1 MKRRLYD
8 ESHEA
13 FRETFRRFI
22 EDEILG
28 HYEEWQKQGQV
39 PREIYQRA
47 GAQGFL
53 CPTAAEKWG
62 GAEADFRFAA
72 IVAEELY
79 FHSVPGVF
87 FPLHSDIVF
96 PYLEKF
102 CNQAQLAKWAPGCV
116 RGEHILAIAMTEP
129 DAGSDLAALRT
140 KAELK
145 NNQYILNGTKTF
157 ISNGQIADLFVVAA
171 RTSFDPAK
179 PHRGISLFVIESD
192 RPGFRRGRNLP
203 KIGFHAQDTSELAFE
218 DCVIPKENLLGAEGE
233 GWRYLMENLQQE
245 RLVLAIGAA
254 AAADSCVQMTR
265 DYVKERQVF
274 GQPLANQQHTRFTLA
289 ECATQVQ
296 LAYSFLDD
304 LIPRH
309 LAGEKLMGEVSMAKY
324 WISDTQSSVADR
336 CLQLFGGYGYMTEYP
351 ISRQYVDAR
360 VQRIYGG
367 ANEIMKELIA
377 RELLGKD

>member
-8 ESHEA
+8 EEHEF
-13 FRETFRRFI
+13 FRDTFRKFI
-22 EDEILG
+22 KEEIAP
-28 HYEEWQKQGQV
+28 HYEQWEKQGHV
-39 PREIYQRA
+39 PREIYAKA

-53 CPTAAEKWG
+53 CPTADEKYG
-62 GAEADFRFAA
+62 GAGADFLYAA

-79 FHSVPGVF
+79 YHSFAGVF

-96 PYLEKF
+96 PYLENFANEEQK
-102 CNQAQLAKWAPGCV
+102 AKWAPGCI
-116 RGEHILAIAMTEP
+116 RGDHVLALAMTEP
-129 DAGSDLAALRT
+129 DAGSDLAAQRM

-145 NNQYILNGTKTF
+145 GDNYVLNGAKTF
-157 ISNGQIADLFVVAA
+157 ISNGQIADLFVVSA
-171 RTSFDPAK
+171 RTSSEPGK
-179 PHRGISLFVIESD
+179 PHRGISLFVVEGD
-192 RPGFRRGRNLP
+192 RPGFHRGRNLE
-203 KIGFHAQDTSELAFE
+203 KIGFHAQDTSELSFE
-218 DCVIPKENLLGAEGE
+218 DCEIPKENLLGQEGE

-245 RLVLAIGAA
+245 RLVLAVGAA
-254 AAADSCVQMTR
+254 AAADACVQMTR
-265 DYVKERQVF
+265 DYVLEREAF
-274 GQPLANQQHTRFTLA
+274 GKPLAAQQNTRFTLA

-309 LAGEKLMGEVSMAKY
+309 MEGETLIQEVSMAKY
-324 WISDTQSSVADR
+324 WITDTQSSVADR

-367 ANEIMKELIA
+367 ANEVMKELIA
-377 RELLGKD
+377 RGLLGK

>member
-1 MKRRLYD
+1 MKRRLYED
-8 ESHEA
+8 EHQF
-13 FRETFRRFI
+13 FRDTFRKFI
-22 EDEILG
+22 ADEITPN
-28 HYEEWQKQGQV
+28 YEEWEKQGHV
-39 PREIYQRA
+39 PREIYTKA

-53 CPTAAEKWG
+53 CPTADEKWG
-62 GAEADFRFAA
+62 GAGADFKYAA

-96 PYLEKF
+96 PYLENF
-102 CNQAQLAKWAPGCV
+102 ANEEQLSRFAPGCIS
-116 RGEHILAIAMTEP
+116 GEHVLALAMTEP
-129 DAGSDLAALRT
+129 DAGSDLAAMRM

-145 NNQYILNGTKTF
+145 GDEYILNGAKTF
-157 ISNGQIADLFVVAA
+157 ISNGQIGDLFIVAA
-171 RTSFDPAK
+171 RTSFESGK
-179 PHRGISLFVIESD
+179 PHRGISLFVVEQD
-192 RPGFRRGRNLP
+192 RPGFQRGRNLK

-218 DCVIPKENLLGAEGE
+218 DCAIPKANLLGKEGE

-254 AAADSCVQMTR
+254 ASADACVQMTR
-265 DYVKERQVF
+265 DYVLERKAF
-274 GQPLANQQHTRFTLA
+274 GKNLGAQQNTRFTLA

-309 LAGEKLMGEVSMAKY
+309 MEGETLIEEVSMAKY
-324 WISDTQSSVADR
+324 WITDTQSSVADR

-367 ANEIMKELIA
+367 ANEVMKELIA
-377 RELLGKD
+377 RSLLGK